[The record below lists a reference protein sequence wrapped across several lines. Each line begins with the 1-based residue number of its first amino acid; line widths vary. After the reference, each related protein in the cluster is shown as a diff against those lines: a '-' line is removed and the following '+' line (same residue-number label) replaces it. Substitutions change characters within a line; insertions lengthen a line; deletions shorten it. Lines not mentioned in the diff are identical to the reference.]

1 MDDPINSSIIKNKVT
16 SNVFIQQNSKWKS
29 EHIVLPN
36 KMKENCEND
45 SVDNSLINIA
55 SL

>member
-1 MDDPINSSIIKNKVT
+1 MGGSINSSIIKNKVT
-16 SNVFIQQNSKWKS
+16 PNDYIQKNSNWKLK
-29 EHIVLPN
+29 HIVLPN